1 MRVVGLELNVLQRGL
16 RRGKPFFVELAAAG
30 THALVGGVIF
40 PGGFAVGSELLDTN
54 RAAIRIERPL
64 CLIKILFF
72 GEGADDLRWREI
84 GRRFRLSPADNA
96 GYFLLWWSRLR
107 ASRTFLRGG
116 AGDPQERSRES
127 NGENV
132 RSDLQPYNIHQDSQ
146 HKELE

>member
-64 CLIKILFF
+64 RLIKILFF
-72 GEGADDLRWREI
+72 GEGADDLRWREV
-84 GRRFRLSPADNA
+84 GGRFRPSRAGKG
-96 GYFLLWWSRLR
+96 GYFIVLWRRL
-107 ASRTFLRGG
+107 
-116 AGDPQERSRES
+116 AGQ
-127 NGENV
+127 
-132 RSDLQPYNIHQDSQ
+132 
-146 HKELE
+146 